1 MEENVATINLETP
14 ILIIF
19 AEYLGYVSMYVSIAE
34 EWCDGRV
41 PQIQVQKLMIIEASN
56 ICRQMKIDYTLED
69 IKTFYLMLK
78 EVILQEYEEKLNN
91 IIKQ

>member
-1 MEENVATINLETP
+1 MEENVTINLETP

-19 AEYLGYVSMYVSIAE
+19 AEYLGYVSMYVNIAE

-69 IKTFYLMLK
+69 IKMYYLMYK
-78 EVILQEYEEKLNN
+78 DVILQEYEEKLAN
-91 IIKQ
+91 IVKK